1 MPAVIVDVPFPHP
14 SVRASLLV
22 VLAEASIWWP
32 LSLPRRPFFLSRRL
46 AQSRSH
52 ARAASPPPSRAPP
65 RPSPL
70 LACAVIATAVPR
82 SSSHLRRAGRSSHPD
97 KSGAGRRFPLLP
109 FHLHA
114 PTASLS
120 FTLST
125 PLGCPIWFE
134 GGRSRWSRP
143 PHRWIWLPSL
153 RALAPGMVL
162 VLPRLVR
169 TPFTP
174 ILCTI
179 RWRRE
184 GGEKQL
190 CRISSS
196 LVSETQLVPGI
207 VPGAPC
213 SSGLKEITDL
223 IW

>member
-1 MPAVIVDVPFPHP
+1 MRHVAVGWASCGPSDSASEPHP
-14 SVRASLLV
+14 SVR
-22 VLAEASIWWP
+22 AEASIWWP

-46 AQSRSH
+46 AL
-52 ARAASPPPSRAPP
+52 ARTRRLTSSLARTASPS
-65 RPSPL
+65 SPL
-70 LACAVIATAVPR
+70 LACAFIATAAPR

-196 LVSETQLVPGI
+196 LVSETQLVPG
-207 VPGAPC
+207 APC